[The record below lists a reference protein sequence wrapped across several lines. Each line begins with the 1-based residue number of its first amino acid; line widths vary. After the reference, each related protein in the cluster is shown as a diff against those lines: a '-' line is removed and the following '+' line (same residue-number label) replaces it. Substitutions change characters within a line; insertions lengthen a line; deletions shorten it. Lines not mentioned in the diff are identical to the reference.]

1 MGRGKGR
8 SDMIYVLYG
17 TVGVA
22 LASACSVL
30 LLLWGF
36 TLFARDRGDND
47 QEYHYDLREVDEDEE
62 SNAR

>member
-1 MGRGKGR
+1 
-8 SDMIYVLYG
+8 MIYVLYG
-17 TVGVA
+17 TLGVA

-47 QEYHYDLREVDEDEE
+47 QEYPYDLREVDEDEE